1 MTDQPQRGD
10 SGPTSQDV
18 TTRPVGGPCCPLAG
32 GGSRSWVLW
41 AILLILVALV
51 YFNSRRTASVASA
64 VPWEKNLQTALDKA
78 RQSHRPILLK
88 FHAVWCGPCQA
99 MEREVYTR
107 KDVADALA
115 NWIAV
120 SIDGDQ
126 EPQIMNHY
134 NVEAFPTLVM
144 LDAAGKEIFR
154 YEGYMEAEQL
164 IRTIRSLDKPRKP
177 ATQAT

>member
-1 MTDQPQRGD
+1 
-10 SGPTSQDV
+10 
-18 TTRPVGGPCCPLAG
+18 L
-32 GGSRSWVLW
+32 WV
-41 AILLILVALV
+41 ILGALLTLL
-51 YFNSRRTASVASA
+51 YFNSSRTASVASA
-64 VPWEKNLQTALDKA
+64 VPWEKNMQTALDKA
-78 RQSHRPILLK
+78 RQSQRPILLN
-88 FHAVWCGPCQA
+88 FHATWCPSCQA

-144 LDAAGKEIFR
+144 LDATGKEIFR
-154 YEGYMEAEQL
+154 YQGYMEADQL
-164 IRTIRSLDKPRKP
+164 IRILQSLNKSRKSG
-177 ATQAT
+177 TQAT